1 MPVTKAVKKKF
12 DAHCL
17 SLALVLG
24 LCPTGWNPLDL
35 LVKVWQTFEKNLA
48 RRRIDAQSGTDSTWF
63 QKQVVKDPWTVM
75 TEALEAISETMQLIC
90 RVTST
95 GITKLVKSTKKWLE
109 TSETA
114 KKTIHPWVREL
125 LTEAPVLEIHALSGI
140 CAIAIIDLKD
150 MINKLAV
157 IKQNGDHNDY
167 QMWVFLGRVLK
178 VAMQRE
184 ISWLHAMEDQFLLAG
199 ISNIPKF
206 GKDKIALLPNSISKQ
221 DLLSDK
227 KTLNEAKSP
236 NPKND
241 MKTLGSTFERSM
253 MKAMNNVLKHA
264 GKSGKRTSKDLK
276 RRSDKSQPRNKKR
289 AFELKAEMVEHIKKQ
304 APDTANEAFT
314 DICCFFAMGEDC
326 PGKKQGQGCLGR
338 RWDHEKKARVA
349 VEHKHKC
356 ICGEEHPLF
365 TCDVWHSAE

>member
-12 DAHCL
+12 EAHCL

-24 LCPTGWNPLDL
+24 LCPVGWNPLDL

-75 TEALEAISETMQLIC
+75 TEALEAVSETMQLIC

-109 TSETA
+109 TSPTA
-114 KKTIHPWVREL
+114 KKTIHPWVLEML
-125 LTEAPVLEIHALSGI
+125 IEAPVLEIHALSGI
-140 CAIAIIDLKD
+140 CAIAITDLKD
-150 MINKLAV
+150 MVNKLGV
-157 IKQNGDHNDY
+157 IKRNGDHNDY

-184 ISWLHAMEDQFLLAG
+184 ISWLHAMEDQFLLAAIG
-199 ISNIPKF
+199 NIPKF
-206 GKDKIALLPNSISKQ
+206 GKDKIALLPNSISKD

-227 KTLNEAKSP
+227 KTLNEAKSS
-236 NPKND
+236 NSRND
-241 MKTLGSTFERSM
+241 MKSLGSTLEKSM
-253 MKAMNNVLKHA
+253 EKAMKNVLKQA
-264 GKSGKRTSKDLK
+264 NRSN
-276 RRSDKSQPRNKKR
+276 RRDTPDKKKKLDTKPPRNKKR
-289 AFELKAEMVEHIKKQ
+289 AFELKAEMVEHVRKE
-304 APDTANEAFT
+304 APDTADEAFT
-314 DICCFFAMGEDC
+314 DICCFFAMGEKC
-326 PGKKQGQGCLGR
+326 QGKKQGQGCVGKK
-338 RWDHEKKARVA
+338 WDPEKKARVA

-356 ICGEEHPLF
+356 ICGEQHPLY
-365 TCDVWHSAE
+365 TCDVWHSSE